1 MPSFGDSIQADPT
14 GEGRRV
20 RILITAAAAQLQ
32 AAGLSLIGHL
42 AGAVPGSPVL
52 VDGQPAELGGEPLDV
67 VTYVAEKATG
77 ICELELAEVIA
88 VLGRLAEEDPVEAIA
103 GEVREWRRQI
113 QRAAERAQRIPQN
126 EPGEG
131 GSSDEN

>member
-20 RILITAAAAQLQ
+20 RILIKAAAAQLQ

-52 VDGQPAELGGEPLDV
+52 VDDQPAELGGEPLDV
-67 VTYVAEKATG
+67 VTYLAAKATG
-77 ICELELAEVIA
+77 VCEVELAEVIA
-88 VLGRLAEEDPVEAIA
+88 LLGQLAEEDPVEAITR
-103 GEVREWRRQI
+103 EVRKWRLQV
-113 QRAAERAQRIPQN
+113 QRAAERAQRIPQD

-131 GSSDEN
+131 DSSDEP